1 MRFYILI
8 LHIEPIK
15 INNQMDNLLRQR
27 MEMAKLVPP
36 GIRVRKEFLHGKL
49 FYIFH
54 HIELGDIGRI
64 SIQDINGKTL
74 LTAEINER
82 FEGPDREQQEKILF
96 PLVEKI
102 SDKMVSFF
110 GE

>member
-1 MRFYILI
+1 
-8 LHIEPIK
+8 
-15 INNQMDNLLRQR
+15 MDNLLRQR